1 MCARPHLLVCAVI
14 LVMVPVSSGQAK
26 DTCRTSSLPP
36 EPQVL
41 LDRQYGNWRPKRV
54 SDLSPDDKQL
64 WSKAH
69 PKECPGIAIGHFEK
83 PDQLAYA
90 VLLVPKSQ
98 SSHGCRIVV
107 LSKVATDDSYAAKVL
122 DQGDAQDSD
131 SGMVISTAPR
141 GSYSD
146 FERTTSVQVKLD
158 AVNVEWMEKGA
169 VLYYWAHGEY
179 RTLQTSD

>member
-1 MCARPHLLVCAVI
+1 MCARLHLLVCAVI
-14 LVMVPVSSGQAK
+14 LVMVPISSGQGK
-26 DTCRTSSLPP
+26 DTCRTSSLPSGA
-36 EPQVL
+36 QVL
-41 LDRQYGNWRPKRV
+41 LDRQYGDWRSKRV
-54 SDLSPDDKQL
+54 SDLGPDDKQL
-64 WSKAH
+64 WLKAH
-69 PKECPGIAIGHFEK
+69 PKDCPGIAIGHFEK

-98 SSHGCRIVV
+98 SSHGYRIVV
-107 LSKVATDDSYAAKVL
+107 LSEVATDDSYAARVL

-158 AVNVEWMEKGA
+158 AVNVEWIEKGA
-169 VLYYWAHGEY
+169 VLYYWAHGKY